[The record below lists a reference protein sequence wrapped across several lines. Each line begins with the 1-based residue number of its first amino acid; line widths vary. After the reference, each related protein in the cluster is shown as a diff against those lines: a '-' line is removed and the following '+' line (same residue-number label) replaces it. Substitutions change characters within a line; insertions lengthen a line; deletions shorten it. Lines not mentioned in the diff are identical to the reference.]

1 MTCSIPYWCRSP
13 YWLAILRFYSL
24 DQLKC
29 PEVVDGDLPLFHER
43 QGSGGEGGVI
53 DGASVGVHDLA
64 GTAFESVRAI
74 ALPRIE

>member
-1 MTCSIPYWCRSP
+1 MVI
-13 YWLAILRFYSL
+13 
-24 DQLKC
+24 
-29 PEVVDGDLPLFHER
+29 LPLFHER

-74 ALPRIE
+74 ALPRFE